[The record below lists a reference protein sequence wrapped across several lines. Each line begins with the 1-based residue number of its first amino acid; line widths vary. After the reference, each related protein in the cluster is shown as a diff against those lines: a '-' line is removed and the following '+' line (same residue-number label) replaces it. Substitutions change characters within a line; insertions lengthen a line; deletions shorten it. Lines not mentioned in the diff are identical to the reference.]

1 MYVLPEG
8 PLLHHMRKIAGEGE
22 KGGSR
27 KGENEGTDKRKSFKR
42 KNNAGETVTGKAA
55 GTARAGEGLA
65 GEVTGR
71 FAGRRAFR
79 QPHAE
84 RGGAAE
90 KPLFGQDCE
99 IPSVRAYLK
108 EAKDNRRGY
117 F

>member
-1 MYVLPEG
+1 MLDN
-8 PLLHHMRKIAGEGE
+8 
-22 KGGSR
+22 R
-27 KGENEGTDKRKSFKR
+27 KGENERTTKRESVTG
-42 KNNAGETVTGKAA
+42 KNAAGETVTGKTA
-55 GTARAGEGLA
+55 GTARAGEGQA

-71 FAGRRAFR
+71 FAGRRTFG

-99 IPSVRAYLK
+99 IPSVRAYLR
-108 EAKDNRRGY
+108 EAKENRRGY